1 MKTNTTAAEQ
11 STANPKWFRE
21 VLGKYPTGVCVVTA
35 VQPDGS
41 PAGMVVGTFTS
52 VSLNPP
58 LVGFLPDKSST
69 SWPKI
74 HTAGKFCINVLGADQ
89 TDLCGRMASKAEDKF
104 EGVAYSLTDNGS
116 PLLQD
121 VVAWIDC
128 DLHSVTEAGDHYIV
142 LGDVRQLHAE
152 PEREPLIFCQGG
164 YGQFSCL

>member
-1 MKTNTTAAEQ
+1 MKANTTAAEQ
-11 STANPKWFRE
+11 SIANPKWFRE

-35 VQPDGS
+35 VQPDGN

-104 EGVAYSLTDNGS
+104 EGIDYSLTDNGS